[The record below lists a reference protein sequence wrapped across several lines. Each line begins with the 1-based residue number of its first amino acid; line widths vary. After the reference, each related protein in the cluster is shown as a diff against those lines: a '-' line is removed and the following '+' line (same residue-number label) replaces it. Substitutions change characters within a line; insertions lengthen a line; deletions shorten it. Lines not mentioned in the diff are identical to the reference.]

1 MPQIFLHLLL
11 ALAALVQSV
20 ITDARAGTPQVQ
32 DSTSVSL
39 VKYGLFVKKVN
50 PDFKQ
55 SMFNAEFYWWAIFEN
70 DSAKTGISNY
80 DLVNFE
86 YVNAVNADVNGVH
99 DEVQETRH
107 LGNNIYY
114 YTGFH
119 QGNFYFSPDYRRYP
133 LDVQELQII
142 VENSLLTDESFQLLP
157 DTASYDFSEQPHD
170 LRGIS
175 EELVH
180 SHNQNYKFKK
190 TAITKGTGIYNS
202 NFGDPDFTARSRY
215 SRLTFTL
222 SIDRAFVP
230 YISKLLIPLMI
241 ILFQVYFVFFL
252 PAHKIDIA
260 AGLTVTSLLS
270 AIAFQLSFAEEL
282 PEIGYIIFVDKI
294 FYTCY
299 FLIAM
304 SMAQSLFTY
313 YLDASGL
320 PDKVRVAKK
329 LDIAFRFI
337 FPLLFVSSLVIFGYT
352 S

>member
-1 MPQIFLHLLL
+1 MAVKIFPLLL
-11 ALAALVQSV
+11 SIALLLPAAVLP
-20 ITDARAGTPQVQ
+20 AQ
-32 DSTSVSL
+32 DSASVHL
-39 VKYGLFVKKVN
+39 VKYGIYVKKVN

-70 DSAKTGISNY
+70 DSTKTGLTN
-80 DLVNFE
+80 DELVNFE
-86 YVNAVNADVNGVH
+86 YVNAVNTDVNGVH
-99 DEVQETRH
+99 DEVQESRH
-107 LGNNIYY
+107 LGENLFY

-119 QGNFYFSPDYRRYP
+119 QGNFYFNPDYRRYP
-133 LDVQELQII
+133 LDVQQLHII
-142 VENSLLTDESFQLLP
+142 VENSLLTDEDLHLLP
-157 DTASYDFSEQPHD
+157 DTASYEFSEQPKD
-170 LRGIS
+170 FRGIS
-175 EELVH
+175 EELLH
-180 SHNQNYKFKK
+180 SLNQNYKFKK
-190 TAITKGTGIYNS
+190 TEITKSTGLYNS
-202 NFGDPDFTARSRY
+202 NFGDPDFAARSRY

-252 PAHKIDIA
+252 PPHKIDIA

-304 SMAQSLFTY
+304 SMAQSLITY
-313 YLDASGL
+313 YLDASEI
-320 PDKVRVAKK
+320 PKKVKLAKT
-329 LDIAFRFI
+329 LDLTFRFL
-337 FPLLFVSSLVIFGYT
+337 FPLLFLSSLLIFGLT